1 MKKYWFIVETYVFL
15 WKKED
20 HILVYNS
27 ISGKGYIYKC
37 SPDLLSFI
45 DQLMLPENL
54 YCSQVDEELL
64 RRKSIGEFVI
74 SMQSNFCG
82 SLFDVDEFP
91 QKPIVAVPDVNIGED
106 IEGVD
111 NSVFGGNV
119 LRNLTDVFICL
130 TGKCNKNCPDC
141 NLIYKQMCWCHK
153 SNESLAFE
161 KLEAILKK
169 LEYLNVFELHFTG
182 GNMFLYPYW
191 RELLIKLNE
200 ISYKKSFYV
209 HYSQLRGYDEDIDHI
224 LNLENSVIRILV
236 DFADF
241 DVENLLLISKSRGP
255 FEYLFK
261 ITSWNEYNEA
271 CDIIERLCLNAK
283 IIPFYNVGN
292 YSFFEDNVFLNMQDI
307 LSAKWTKNEIF
318 ANQKLN
324 TNDFGKIRI
333 LENGFVYANL
343 NFAPIGKW
351 HDDYREII
359 YNELKRGT
367 SWRRTRDSLPVCK
380 ECLCKYLCPSPSNY
394 ELAIGK
400 SNLCHVKS

>member
-37 SPDLLSFI
+37 SPDLLSFM

-141 NLIYKQMCWCHK
+141 P
-153 SNESLAFE
+153 A
-161 KLEAILKK
+161 
-169 LEYLNVFELHFTG
+169 
-182 GNMFLYPYW
+182 
-191 RELLIKLNE
+191 
-200 ISYKKSFYV
+200 
-209 HYSQLRGYDEDIDHI
+209 
-224 LNLENSVIRILV
+224 
-236 DFADF
+236 
-241 DVENLLLISKSRGP
+241 
-255 FEYLFK
+255 
-261 ITSWNEYNEA
+261 
-271 CDIIERLCLNAK
+271 
-283 IIPFYNVGN
+283 
-292 YSFFEDNVFLNMQDI
+292 
-307 LSAKWTKNEIF
+307 
-318 ANQKLN
+318 
-324 TNDFGKIRI
+324 
-333 LENGFVYANL
+333 
-343 NFAPIGKW
+343 
-351 HDDYREII
+351 
-359 YNELKRGT
+359 
-367 SWRRTRDSLPVCK
+367 
-380 ECLCKYLCPSPSNY
+380 
-394 ELAIGK
+394 
-400 SNLCHVKS
+400 